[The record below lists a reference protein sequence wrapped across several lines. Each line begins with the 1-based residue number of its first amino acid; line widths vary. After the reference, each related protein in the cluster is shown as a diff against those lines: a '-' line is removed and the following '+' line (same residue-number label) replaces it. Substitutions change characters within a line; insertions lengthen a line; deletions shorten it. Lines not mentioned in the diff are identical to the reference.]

1 MRTVVLADIEL
12 AVEDRGSGPVLLF
25 VHGFPLDHT
34 MWCWQIDE
42 FSQRYRVLAPDLRGF
57 GQSTLGDGP
66 VTMRRYADDLA
77 AMLDRLS
84 VKNKIVFC
92 GLSMGGYIAWQF
104 WQKYAERLAA
114 LILCDTRAVADTPQA
129 KTGRAELAARV
140 KAAGPQAAADAML
153 PKLFGPEG
161 RAVRAVL
168 QTEPVAETRA
178 AIVRNSPTG
187 IAAALAGM
195 AERPD
200 SSDMLAGINVPTLV
214 IVGEHDT
221 LSPPAEMRGIAD
233 RIPGAQFA
241 LIPAAGHMSPLEN
254 PPAFNAALEH
264 FLRAAAI

>member
-1 MRTVVLADIEL
+1 MRTVSLADVEL
-12 AVEDRGSGPVLLF
+12 AVKDLGSGLVLLF

-34 MWCWQIDE
+34 MWQAQIDE

-57 GQSTLGDGP
+57 GQSTLGDGL

-92 GLSMGGYIAWQF
+92 GISMGGYIAWQF

-114 LILCDTRAVADTPQA
+114 LVLCDTRAVADTPQA

-153 PKLFGPEG
+153 PKLFGPESQ
-161 RAVRAVL
+161 RDHPAAVAK
-168 QTEPVAETRA
+168 TRA
-178 AIVRNSPTG
+178 AILRNSPAG
-187 IAAALAGM
+187 IAAALDGM
-195 AERPD
+195 ANRPD
-200 SSDMLAGINVPTLV
+200 ASDTLAGINVPTLV
-214 IVGEHDT
+214 IVGELDT

-233 RIPGAQFA
+233 SIPGAQFS

-254 PPAFNAALEH
+254 PGAFNAALIR
-264 FLRAAAI
+264 FLAGIDVRA